1 MGLHERS
8 SSTMSGNHGSTP
20 AAWTAVTLALVA
32 FCVGGIGLMIGP
44 NWWVFVAG
52 CVILALSGIVGKV
65 MQAMGLGADQ

>member
-1 MGLHERS
+1 MTS
-8 SSTMSGNHGSTP
+8 QHGSTP

-52 CVILALSGIVGKV
+52 CVLLALSAAVGKV
-65 MQAMGLGADQ
+65 MQAMGLGAEQ